1 MNAPDMRLK
10 TSPEDFVVRE
20 AVDLRIRQKPA
31 PYRVYLLEK
40 KGWNTADALSAIA
53 RARRIPLS
61 RIQYGGKKDRHGH
74 TFQYVTIEHPAD
86 HSIATPSYRLKA
98 IGYSTEPMGP
108 GRILANHF
116 EVTVRELRPEAAE
129 RLVAGA
135 ARIAADGFPNYFDD
149 QRFGSFDP
157 ERGFIAEHMLQGRW
171 ETALAI
177 ALTHVYPGEKQEAKA
192 RKRRLRELWGDWEA
206 CRELAKTA
214 FEQRCF
220 AHLAA
225 HPGRFRE
232 ALATARREELEMWLS
247 AYQSFLW
254 NEVLARLVEI
264 GALSS
269 PSGTDVH
276 EVSGRVSR
284 YRFGPPTPALRQ
296 MIIPLPGRGMRFPSP
311 EPGLILEEVLRE
323 RRLRPGQ
330 LEADLLPGQFLRS
343 SPREAWVTPRSLRT
357 EGPLPD
363 DRYPGHLRLVL
374 RFSLPRGTYATM
386 LFKAAA
392 Q

>member
-10 TSPEDFVVRE
+10 TTPEDFVVRE

-40 KGWNTADALSAIA
+40 KGWNTADAVAAIA

-86 HSIATPSYRLKA
+86 HSLATPSYRLKA

-116 EVTVRELRPEAAE
+116 EVTVRELSPEAAE
-129 RLVAGA
+129 RLRAGA

-149 QRFGSFDP
+149 QRFGSYDP

-177 ALTHVYPGEKQEAKA
+177 ALTHIYPGEKSEAKA
-192 RKRRLRELWGDWEA
+192 RKRRVRESWGDWEA
-206 CRELAKTA
+206 CRALAKTA

-220 AHLAA
+220 ALLAER
-225 HPGRFRE
+225 PDRFRE

-254 NEVLARLVEI
+254 NEVLARLV
-264 GALSS
+264 ADAARAAS
-269 PSGTDVH
+269 PDSAVR
-276 EVSGRVSR
+276 EAAGRASR
-284 YRFGPPTPALRQ
+284 YLFAPPTPALRQ
-296 MIIPLPGRGMRFPSP
+296 MVIPLPGRGMRFPAP
-311 EPGLILEEVLRE
+311 EAGLVLEEVLRE

-330 LEADLLPGQFLRS
+330 LEAELLPGYFLRS
-343 SPREAWVTPRSLRT
+343 SPREAWVTPRSLHA

-363 DRYPGHLRLVL
+363 ERYPGHLRLVM
-374 RFSLPRGTYATM
+374 RFTLPRGAYATM
-386 LFKAAA
+386 LFRAAA
-392 Q
+392 P